1 MDETMK
7 VQRTMEMQHTKHYT
21 VLNTAILDPKR
32 ALYEQGSTPRESAL
46 RIPVRSLIQGY
57 REGVGLQPVSGE
69 ETYIE
74 RIENVEIPYSL
85 YQQIREAGRRLGV
98 SRKFREIVDYFH
110 VPPGETPPGFRV
122 EFLLDVDGVVRAD
135 LVRDIAYDKNGAKR
149 PTRFLFSADSANP
162 YEVAEIKGLIANLTC
177 NPGIIYDLFINN
189 PRANVGGKFKTRDEV
204 MREIGD
210 ILGPGCDISVE
221 LNNPYEED
229 TTKLLEEAARFREI
243 LSPYRVVIKVP
254 HTGPINGANYHEL
267 WEGSKQFSL
276 KYNEGRTKDL
286 FRGHNLA
293 LLLKEHGYRVNF
305 TLMFE
310 PYQTALA
317 LQAKPYFIN
326 SFIRHRQNQS
336 LEIRKLLSL
345 YRKTEEPI
353 YLKTLRTFLVE
364 KDYLPAGDREMD
376 LLEVKKL
383 AERILEYRQVKE
395 DERFDGLDGVRH
407 NLRLLRHA
415 NLRDTR
421 LILCSME
428 GDYNYPD
435 IDRLLTEPE
444 FADMGDRIIITAEPE
459 YLARFTSSNLVIT
472 YQRRFLN
479 AARDQK

>member
-1 MDETMK
+1 MIQDGSK
-7 VQRTMEMQHTKHYT
+7 FFGGSSSQ
-21 VLNTAILDPKR
+21 AIDV
-32 ALYEQGSTPRESAL
+32 SL
-46 RIPVRSLIQGY
+46 RITVRSLLQGSG
-57 REGVGLQPVSGE
+57 EGAVLLPVSGE
-69 ETYIE
+69 EEYIR
-74 RIENVEIPYSL
+74 RIQAVEIPFSL
-85 YQQIREAGRRLGV
+85 YQQIRSVGRRLGV
-98 SRKFREIVDYFH
+98 SRNFREVIDYFR
-110 VPPGETPPGFRV
+110 VPQGETPPGFRI
-122 EFLLDVDGVVRAD
+122 EFVLDTDGVVRAD
-135 LVRDIAYDKNGAKR
+135 LVRDISYDRNGVKR

-162 YEVAEIKGLIANLTC
+162 YEVAEIRGLISNLTC

-189 PRANVGGKFKTRDEV
+189 PKANVGAKFKTRDEV
-204 MREIGD
+204 MTEIGN

-221 LNNPYEED
+221 LNDPYEED
-229 TTKLLEEAARFREI
+229 TSKLLEEAARFREI

-254 HTGPINGANYHEL
+254 HTGPINRGNYQEL

-276 KYNEGRTKDL
+276 KYNEGSTKDL

-293 LLLKEHGYRVNF
+293 LLLREHGYRVNF

-336 LEIRKLLSL
+336 LEIQRLLDL
-345 YRKTEEPI
+345 YRNTDDPG
-353 YLKTLRTFLVE
+353 YLKTLRAFLVE
-364 KDYLPAGDREMD
+364 KDYLPPRDREKD

-383 AERILEYRQVKE
+383 AQRILEYRQVTE
-395 DERFDGLDGVRH
+395 GPRYDGLDGVRH

-415 NLRDTR
+415 NLPDTR
-421 LILCSME
+421 LIICSME

-444 FADMGDRIIITAEPE
+444 FADMGDRILITAEPE

-479 AARDQK
+479 AARGQK